1 MAKITLFE
9 LKEKMATMQAA
20 ISADAQWI
28 TEKADDPTTP
38 MEDIDA
44 KTAHHDELVKRF
56 ELLKKEHDA
65 MENAQRTQVAMKA
78 GKGAGMDEKTVR
90 LKAKADFYR
99 AAITGGDVRKTYEGL
114 GGVPAASADL
124 GYGDSLLPKN
134 LSNELITEPMEENS
148 LREIELVSQIPGLE
162 EPVLG
167 FEIDDATVADVTDEK
182 TAKEIELTG
191 GTITYGRHKTKVSV
205 TVKDTVLHGTD
216 TDLVSTV
223 ENGLRSALAVKE
235 KINAFRQTS
244 DTTHDHMSFYLTNIK
259 EVEGADIIRAII
271 AAWADLPEAFSTN
284 AVCVMRKSDYY
295 AAIHDMA
302 GSDNLWGKKPEDVIG
317 IPVKFND
324 RAVIPVVGD
333 FRYARMNYDIGSIY
347 ETGKDVKK
355 GEYYFVLTAWGDHQI
370 RLKNAFRLA
379 KVKRDP

>member
-1 MAKITLFE
+1 MAKTTLFE

-20 ISADAQWI
+20 INADAQWI
-28 TEKADDPTTP
+28 AEKAADPTTT

-44 KTAHHDELVKRF
+44 KTAHRDELQKRF
-56 ELLKKEHDA
+56 ELLKAEHDA
-65 MENAQRTQVAMKA
+65 MEAEQKA
-78 GKGAGMDEKTVR
+78 ALVKQHGTTGMLDGKAAK

-99 AAITGGDVRKTYEGL
+99 AAILGGDVRKAYDGL
-114 GGVPAASADL
+114 GGIPAASADL
-124 GYGDSLLPKN
+124 GYGNSLLPKN

-167 FEIDDATVADVTDEK
+167 FEIDDATVADVTDKE
-182 TAKEIELTG
+182 TAKEIQLTG
-191 GTITYGRHKTKVSV
+191 GTVAYGRHKTKVSV
-205 TVKDTVLHGTD
+205 TIKDTVLHGTD

-235 KINAFRQTS
+235 KINAFRQTG

-259 EVEGADIIRAII
+259 AVEGPDIIRAII

-379 KVKRDP
+379 KVKQNP